1 MKHIGRQI
9 NPKRRAVVAYR
20 VVPKEADQC
29 LVVFTDSLEAD
40 AHDALMNLVESNA
53 GQTAYELAEAMDRT
67 QLPDG
72 RNMLRAFAAT
82 GKFAKMPT
90 NKIEMTPDMKNTV
103 ILSELNDAIA
113 SQKGVTVEALA
124 LQPTDGTPADV
135 SDASITKPAEPVTAA
150 PVAPATTDGVLTD
163 SDLAAQYRSQADRL
177 SKEAAQLRRQAEEL
191 VPTKK
196 TSKKSAQSA

>member
-9 NPKRRAVVAYR
+9 NPKRRCVVAYR

-29 LVVFTDSLEAD
+29 LVVFTDSLESD

-90 NKIEMTPDMKNTV
+90 DKIEMTPDMQNTV
-103 ILSELNDAIA
+103 TLSELNDAIA
-113 SQKGVTVEALA
+113 TQKGVTVEDLA
-124 LQPTDGTPADV
+124 LQPQNKGSEQSETTPQPV
-135 SDASITKPAEPVTAA
+135 IAEA
-150 PVAPATTDGVLTD
+150 PVAPSSNDVLSD
-163 SDLAAQYRSQADRL
+163 EDLAAQYRSQADSL
-177 SKEAAQLRRQAEEL
+177 FKEAKRLREQAEDL

-196 TSKKSAQSA
+196 SSKKSAASA

>member
-29 LVVFTDSLEAD
+29 LVVFTDSLESD

-53 GQTAYELAEAMDRT
+53 GQTAYELAEAMDRAV
-67 QLPDG
+67 LPDG

-90 NKIEMTPDMKNTV
+90 DKIEMTPDMQNTV
-103 ILSELNDAIA
+103 ILSELNSAIA
-113 SQKGVTVEALA
+113 QQKGVTVEALA
-124 LQPTDGTPADV
+124 LQPKDAPAKTTT
-135 SDASITKPAEPVTAA
+135 SAPAETVEAA
-150 PVAPATTDGVLTD
+150 PVAPASTDGVLSD
-163 SDLAAQYRSQADRL
+163 DDLAKSYRSQADRL